1 MRHALL
7 IIRKDPAFAEI
18 LVFSNIFVFLA
29 VNWVPKWTETVNF
42 SYIPFEPKFKILK
55 DFLNT
60 VFFLIGDY
68 LWSKFQQDRTIFGGD
83 PKKSK
88 KRGHFMD
95 TESIQKTFKVF
106 HFTTAYATLIKLTSD
121 IYLNKV
127 LCLAKF
133 WDVSHKV

>member
-7 IIRKDPAFAEI
+7 IIPKDPAFAEI

-60 VFFLIGDY
+60 VFFLLETTNGQSFSKIEQY
-68 LWSKFQQDRTIFGGD
+68 LG
-83 PKKSK
+83 
-88 KRGHFMD
+88 
-95 TESIQKTFKVF
+95 E
-106 HFTTAYATLIKLTSD
+106 
-121 IYLNKV
+121 
-127 LCLAKF
+127 
-133 WDVSHKV
+133 